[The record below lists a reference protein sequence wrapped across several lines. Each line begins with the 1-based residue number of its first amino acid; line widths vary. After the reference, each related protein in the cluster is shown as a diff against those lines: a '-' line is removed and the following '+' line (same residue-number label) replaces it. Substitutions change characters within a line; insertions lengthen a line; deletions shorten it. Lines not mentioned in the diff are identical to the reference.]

1 MKALRKVL
9 IHKIGVGEKKQK
21 ALLSTHTTQPY
32 LGTYL
37 LLGPQV
43 ICYNELK
50 SPQTAI

>member
-1 MKALRKVL
+1 M
-9 IHKIGVGEKKQK
+9 HKISVSEKKQK

-43 ICYNELK
+43 VTMN
-50 SPQTAI
+50 